1 MWRDIQEG
9 SLRGGDYGEG
19 SGRGFNG
26 ESGSRTTAAAA
37 NAGVGVVRDALA
49 AGVSSVGKSSSGL
62 KGLKTSLLK
71 EDGDTIPPKTLASD
85 AGASPAAGNKTRGL
99 WDEAAAGDLAA
110 LAAALTPG
118 GEGDVHACN
127 GDGWTALHS
136 AAHAGHGLAVISL
149 LVGSGAS
156 PASIARRGYT
166 PLHSAC
172 MRGRWHSAAALL
184 ALGADAN
191 VRADDQRTPLHFA
204 CEAGSPE
211 CVKELLQ
218 ADASPNVSDQ
228 DARTP
233 LHFACI
239 DGSTECVR
247 LLLSAGASHF
257 PPDAWGR
264 DPAAVARQ
272 LDRAGPLKLLEAAA
286 AGGKGS
292 SSSSRQKPGRRN
304 KHGRGGSSA
313 WAGRGGGGGGDASGG
328 DADAAAAAV
337 EGVDDEEAERV
348 IGEGGQKGA
357 TAVVGNRWVVMNES
371 GRMLERRSGK
381 VVALFKSMVAAVD
394 WANGLTLDREITS
407 GSFQVAEVVPDMRK
421 AFEKEVLFEI
431 TGGGTVSEEEEEE
444 KQDPQWTRYRR
455 QQAAARK
462 GASGGGGDRHKR
474 GAWTA
479 AAQRRDEDEA
489 RAIVAATANRLRE
502 VQEEADM
509 HRQKAASLERALEA
523 VLKECD
529 DLVKAA
535 EAGGAR
541 DLDEVSATG
550 EEEEEEQ
557 EEQEGCPVSTAAAA
571 AVDAP
576 SMLLG
581 VDSLGAGSDASPPLL
596 LLGEGDPSQQA
607 TGEAERSLLNLDG
620 SDGEE
625 EAHPTS
631 PSPSAGAGAP
641 ACGESEPAEG
651 TEGAESGGS
660 EEGSSCGEDDEA
672 SDEEAQL
679 DSSSE
684 QSAAEPS
691 TLLEVD
697 DDAADG
703 DSGDDDAASAPSLL
717 PGVDDPDAAGS
728 SEASA
733 SAPSLLLGVDDPDAA
748 QASASAPSLLLGVD
762 DQSRQQPSPQGEAG
776 GAGSSLLDFGDD
788 TGDQRS
794 TTAAAANGTG
804 GNDGGED
811 GGEAAVVE
819 RLAGWLTG
827 LKIREP
833 DASRYAGRLV
843 ADGFDSEEA
852 LRGVREEELLQYGMK
867 KGHARLV
874 VRLLEL

>member
-19 SGRGFNG
+19 SGRGFSG

-71 EDGDTIPPKTLASD
+71 EDGDTIPPRTLASD
-85 AGASPAAGNKTRGL
+85 AGASPAAGNKGRGL

-156 PASIARRGYT
+156 PASVARRGYT

-247 LLLSAGASHF
+247 LLLSASASYF

-286 AGGKGS
+286 TAGGKGS
-292 SSSSRQKPGRRN
+292 SSSSSSRKKPGRRT

-313 WAGRGGGGGGDASGG
+313 WTGRGGGGGGDASGG
-328 DADAAAAAV
+328 DADAAAAAA

-381 VVALFKSMVAAVD
+381 VALFKSMAAAVD

-462 GASGGGGDRHKR
+462 GASGGGGDRHRR

-502 VQEEADM
+502 VRQEADM

-529 DLVKAA
+529 DLVEAA
-535 EAGGAR
+535 EAAGAR
-541 DLDEVSATG
+541 GLAEDSATG
-550 EEEEEEQ
+550 EEEEEE
-557 EEQEGCPVSTAAAA
+557 EEEEGCPVSTAAAA
-571 AVDAP
+571 AAAAP

-581 VDSLGAGSDASPPLL
+581 VDSPAAGSSDASLPLL

-607 TGEAERSLLNLDG
+607 TGEAEPSLLNFG
-620 SDGEE
+620 GGDGEE

-641 ACGESEPAEG
+641 ACGEPEPAEG
-651 TEGAESGGS
+651 TEGAEPSGS
-660 EEGSSCGEDDEA
+660 EEGSSYGEDDEA

-684 QSAAEPS
+684 QSAAAEPS
-691 TLLEVD
+691 MILGVD

-703 DSGDDDAASAPSLL
+703 DSGSGDAASAPSLL
-717 PGVDDPDAAGS
+717 LGVGDPDAAGS

-748 QASASAPSLLLGVD
+748 EASASAPSLLLGVD
-762 DQSRQQPSPQGEAG
+762 DQSRQQSSPQGEAG
-776 GAGSSLLDFGDD
+776 GAGSSLLDFGDK
-788 TGDQRS
+788 TGDQHS
-794 TTAAAANGTG
+794 TTAAAA
-804 GNDGGED
+804 NDGGED

-819 RLAGWLTG
+819 RLAAWLSG